1 MKKIILLL
9 VAIVAFTATN
19 AQQNQSQKADAAT
32 RATGLTQKMATV
44 LTLTDAQKEKVQAI
58 NLETVKLMDLNQTT
72 IGSKPNEFEV
82 EKQRISKKWDTDI
95 LTVITEAQLQQWKKH
110 QADEKAKK

>member
-32 RATGLTQKMATV
+32 RATGLTQKMV
-44 LTLTDAQKEKVQAI
+44 KELSLTDVQREKVQAI

-72 IGSKPNEFEV
+72 NGSKPNEFEV

-95 LTVITEAQLQQWKKH
+95 LTVITETQLQQWKKH